1 MIRILSVVAGCLLW
15 WSGLAHA
22 GSIMALDNE
31 PLHTKGGIEQNNS
44 LDLTGFTGL
53 DRANQ
58 VAGEHGQQGRDN
70 AAFHH
75 ATSSAQNGSFT
86 AELVAL
92 PPSTIHGATLN
103 SPTTVP
109 GGNPSAVPVPEPTS
123 LLLLGSGLVGLWFAR
138 LRTS

>member
-22 GSIMALDNE
+22 GSIMALDNG
-31 PLHTKGGIEQNNS
+31 PLYTKGVIEQNNS
-44 LDLTGFTGL
+44 LDVTGFRGL

-70 AAFHH
+70 AAFQH

-86 AELVAL
+86 
-92 PPSTIHGATLN
+92 TLD
-103 SPTTVP
+103 SPTIGP

-123 LLLLGSGLVGLWFAR
+123 LVLLSSGLVGLWFAR
-138 LRTS
+138 FRKS